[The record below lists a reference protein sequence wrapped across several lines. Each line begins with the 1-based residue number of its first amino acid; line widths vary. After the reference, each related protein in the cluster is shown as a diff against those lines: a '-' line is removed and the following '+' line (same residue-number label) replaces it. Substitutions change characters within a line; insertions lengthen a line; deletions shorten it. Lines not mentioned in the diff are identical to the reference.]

1 MSCIVLALSYQQG
14 VLIIHA
20 NLRKP
25 ETIHN
30 VDTTRYVATTFGWY
44 VDICA
49 RSVLVPPLRKFGSC
63 WGHQALLAWW
73 HRYWEFICLRTNIS
87 SSSRPLNSVGKDNSR
102 ISTSFLFLYINV
114 WYVSSRHHQI
124 DKGFFAEFSL
134 LKLIKFWY
142 NSCR

>member
-49 RSVLVPPLRKFGSC
+49 RSVSRRSESLEVVGGIRHYWPGGIDTESSFACVP
-63 WGHQALLAWW
+63 
-73 HRYWEFICLRTNIS
+73 I
-87 SSSRPLNSVGKDNSR
+87 
-102 ISTSFLFLYINV
+102 
-114 WYVSSRHHQI
+114 
-124 DKGFFAEFSL
+124 
-134 LKLIKFWY
+134 
-142 NSCR
+142 